1 MVRGYQVRFLPEAA
15 DEFASL
21 DKPIAER
28 VLKKLKWL
36 AENFENLSPMPLCG
50 ELKGLFKLRVG
61 SYRVFYSFD
70 REKRTIYV
78 HLIGHR
84 QEIYKQP

>member
-1 MVRGYQVRFLPEAA
+1 
-15 DEFASL
+15 
-21 DKPIAER
+21 
-28 VLKKLKWL
+28 
-36 AENFENLSPMPLCG
+36 MPLRG

-78 HLIGHR
+78 YLIGHR